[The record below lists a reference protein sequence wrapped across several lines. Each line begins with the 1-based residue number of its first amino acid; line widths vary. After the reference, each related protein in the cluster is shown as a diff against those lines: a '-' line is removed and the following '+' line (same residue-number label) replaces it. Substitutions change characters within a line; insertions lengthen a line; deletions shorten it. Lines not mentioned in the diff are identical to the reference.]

1 MRTEIKYIELKT
13 GYSDNGP
20 AWIGKVAFSGSGR
33 TMFFMDKAFQ
43 KKPGYPGSYFDV
55 ETGET
60 YWISGIK
67 KRGTNRH
74 WAGGGIIQLDRTLA
88 DEYLEATGQKEIDTK
103 KIRLVDIPAIYPCER
118 IHQKMN
124 QGFSEKR
131 IYRRDHIIIETT
143 QKPEE

>member
-1 MRTEIKYIELKT
+1 MRTEIRYVELKS

-43 KKPGYPGSYFDV
+43 KKRGYPGSFFDV

-60 YWISGIK
+60 YWITGLK

-74 WAGGGIIQLDRTLA
+74 WAGGGMVQLDQTLV
-88 DEYLEATGQKEIDTK
+88 DYYLEQTGQTQIDK
-103 KIRLVDIPAIYPCER
+103 NLIQLVDIPAVYPCER
-118 IHQKMN
+118 IHEKMN
-124 QGFSEKR
+124 ESFQTKSV
-131 IYRRDHIIIETT
+131 YR
-143 QKPEE
+143 

>member
-1 MRTEIKYIELKT
+1 MRTEIRYIELKS

-43 KKPGYPGSYFDV
+43 KKRGYPGSFFDV

-60 YWISGIK
+60 YWITGLK

-74 WAGGGIIQLDRTLA
+74 WAGGGMVQLDRTLE
-88 DEYLEATGQKEIDTK
+88 DYYLKQTGQMQIDK
-103 KIRLVDIPAIYPCER
+103 NLIQLVDIPAVYPCER
-118 IHQKMN
+118 IHEKMN
-124 QGFSEKR
+124 EPFQTKSV
-131 IYRRDHIIIETT
+131 YR
-143 QKPEE
+143 